1 MFQTNRPTGALFII
15 QRFSDHQH
23 PVSGPIPW
31 ANELTYVTLVN
42 RPFGLGGGRRLRHH
56 DPLSLVQRPNHGFWA
71 LSRFIV
77 ALGSC
82 GWHPPI
88 SRFLVSVFWSRL
100 LSALTHWIHRHAS
113 CVSFVFLSWL
123 PSILSP
129 LVFLLCCSPT
139 YNASPPPFSRP
150 QHRRPHPPRVRIAWT
165 ALAPAEFRSYSVK
178 EAAYTNIPRDI
189 HTRSLDR

>member
-1 MFQTNRPTGALFII
+1 MAHWHKQNGQGGEPPTSLAGTASSQSSANRQPTASLQGWQKCFRRTGPTGALFII

-42 RPFGLGGGRRLRHH
+42 GPFGLEGGRRLRHH

-71 LSRFIV
+71 LSRFVV

-113 CVSFVFLSWL
+113 CV
-123 PSILSP
+123 
-129 LVFLLCCSPT
+129 FLLCSFRLV
-139 YNASPPPFSRP
+139 S
-150 QHRRPHPPRVRIAWT
+150 PRVPLVL
-165 ALAPAEFRSYSVK
+165 LA
-178 EAAYTNIPRDI
+178 
-189 HTRSLDR
+189 HL